1 MQAHLHPVPTPPAE
15 EGEVVEP
22 LVFEEFYEGTHPR
35 LFIALCL
42 VTGNRHDA
50 EEIMQ
55 DAFIRVFERWDRV
68 ATLDDPEAY
77 LYTAA
82 MNVFRNRYRRAR
94 MAVQRSLSTRLD
106 ADDLAAVEARDEVV
120 RLLKG
125 LAPRER
131 AAIVLTQ
138 ILDLPTEE
146 AGRMLGIKASTIR
159 VLTMRA
165 RAHLRAK
172 AVELP

>member
-1 MQAHLHPVPTPPAE
+1 MKESVLRY
-15 EGEVVEP
+15 
-22 LVFEEFYEGTHPR
+22 LVCPECHG
-35 LFIALCL
+35 
-42 VTGNRHDA
+42 
-50 EEIMQ
+50 
-55 DAFIRVFERWDRV
+55 AF
-68 ATLDDPEAY
+68 TL
-77 LYTAA
+77 
-82 MNVFRNRYRRAR
+82 
-94 MAVQRSLSTRLD
+94 
-106 ADDLAAVEARDEVV
+106 AVEARDEVV